1 MVCPRCI
8 KVVKEELTKMDIEPI
23 SVQLG
28 VVEVDAAKKLPL
40 PEISRV
46 MEENGFELLQDK
58 NSALVEKIKGSIIDL
73 VYSGK
78 LSAFNENLSRYLAHT
93 LAKDYSTLASLF
105 SSIEGI
111 TIEKFFILQKI
122 ERVKE
127 LLVYNELTLS
137 EIAWQLGYSS
147 VQALSNQFK
156 KITGLN
162 PTYFKQIGLEK
173 RKSIDDLA

>member
-8 KVVKEELTKMDIEPI
+8 KVVREELEKIGLQPI
-23 SVQLG
+23 SVNLG
-28 VVEVDAAKKLPL
+28 VAELKNDQQLPL
-40 PEISRV
+40 LKIKEILDQ
-46 MEENGFELLQDK
+46 NGFELLQDK

-73 VYSGK
+73 IYGNK
-78 LSAFNENLSRYLAHT
+78 LQNFHENLSHYLSRD
-93 LAKDYSTLASLF
+93 LGKDYSTLTNLF
-105 SSIEGI
+105 SSVEGL
-111 TIEKFFILQKI
+111 TIEKYFILQKI

-137 EIAWQLGYSS
+137 EIADRLGYSS

-162 PTYFKQIGLEK
+162 PTYFKHIGLEK
-173 RKSIDDLA
+173 RKGIDSIN